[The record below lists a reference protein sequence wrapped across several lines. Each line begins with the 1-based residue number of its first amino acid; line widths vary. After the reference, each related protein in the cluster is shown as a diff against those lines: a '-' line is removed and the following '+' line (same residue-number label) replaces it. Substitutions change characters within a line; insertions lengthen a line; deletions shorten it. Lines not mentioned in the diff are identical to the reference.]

1 MTNWRNSRAEL
12 VANVADRRSGG
23 DLGRPP
29 GCVVPLVTL
38 RILGIDPGSRVTG
51 YGIIET
57 QGNRLRHIDNGIIA
71 THPNEPLAMRLK
83 SIYDGVAR
91 VIADYNPAAVAVEQI
106 FLAKN
111 PQAALV
117 LGHAR
122 GSAMLA
128 AVNAGL
134 AVHEYTAL
142 QVKSAVVGY
151 GRAGKP
157 QVQQMVKALLNLP
170 EIAQEDAAD
179 ALGVA
184 ICHAHSYPLQ
194 QLLLR
199 PRR

>member
-1 MTNWRNSRAEL
+1 M
-12 VANVADRRSGG
+12 
-23 DLGRPP
+23 
-29 GCVVPLVTL
+29 
-38 RILGIDPGSRVTG
+38 RILGIDPGSRTTG
-51 YGIIET
+51 YGMVDS
-57 QGNRLRHIDNGIIA
+57 QGNRLRHIDNGIV
-71 THPNEPLAMRLK
+71 TTNPQDPLAQRLK
-83 SIYDGVAR
+83 AIYDGVTR
-91 VIADYNPAAVAVEQI
+91 IIALHQPEVVAVEQI
-106 FLAKN
+106 FLARN
-111 PQAALV
+111 PQSALI

-122 GSAMLA
+122 GTAMLA

-184 ICHAHSYPLQ
+184 ICHAHSRTLNQ
-194 QLLLR
+194 AFAGKGQR
-199 PRR
+199 

>member
-1 MTNWRNSRAEL
+1 M
-12 VANVADRRSGG
+12 
-23 DLGRPP
+23 
-29 GCVVPLVTL
+29 

-51 YGIIET
+51 YGLIET
-57 QGNRLRHIDNGIIA
+57 EGNRLRHVDNGIIA
-71 THPNEPLAMRLK
+71 TNPTAALAIRLK
-83 SIYDGVAR
+83 TIYDGVAR
-91 VIADYNPAAVAVEQI
+91 IIAEFGPEAVAIEQV

-122 GSAMLA
+122 GTAMLA

-134 AVHEYTAL
+134 AVHEYSAL

-184 ICHAHSYPLQ
+184 ICHAHSRTLNQ
-194 QLLLR
+194 ALTR
-199 PRR
+199 IGR

>member
-1 MTNWRNSRAEL
+1 MK
-12 VANVADRRSGG
+12 
-23 DLGRPP
+23 
-29 GCVVPLVTL
+29 
-38 RILGIDPGSRVTG
+38 ILGIDPGSRTTG
-51 YGIIET
+51 YGLVES

-71 THPNEPLAMRLK
+71 TRSTAPLAERLK
-83 SIYDGVAR
+83 TIYDGISRIIAEYGPDVVA
-91 VIADYNPAAVAVEQI
+91 IEQV
-106 FLAKN
+106 FLAQN

-122 GSAMLA
+122 GTAMVA

-134 AVHEYTAL
+134 PVHEYSAL

-184 ICHAHSYPLQ
+184 ICHAHSRTLNQ
-194 QLLLR
+194 ALTR
-199 PRR
+199 TGR

>member
-1 MTNWRNSRAEL
+1 M
-12 VANVADRRSGG
+12 
-23 DLGRPP
+23 
-29 GCVVPLVTL
+29 

-51 YGIIET
+51 YGMIET
-57 QGNRLRHIDNGIIA
+57 LGNRLRHIDNGIIA
-71 THPNEPLAMRLK
+71 TDTATPLAARLK
-83 SIYDGVAR
+83 TIYDGVGR
-91 VIADYNPAAVAVEQI
+91 VIAELKPDTVAVEQI

-122 GSAMLA
+122 GAAILA

-134 AVHEYTAL
+134 AVHEYSAL

-157 QVQQMVKALLNLP
+157 QVQQMVKTLLNLP

-184 ICHAHSYPLQ
+184 ICHAHSRTLNQ
-194 QLLLR
+194 ALAR
-199 PRR
+199 TGR

>member
-1 MTNWRNSRAEL
+1 M
-12 VANVADRRSGG
+12 
-23 DLGRPP
+23 
-29 GCVVPLVTL
+29 
-38 RILGIDPGSRVTG
+38 RILGIDPGSRITG
-51 YGIIET
+51 YGLIEC
-57 QGNRLRHIDNGIIA
+57 QGNRLRHVDNGIIA
-71 THPNEPLAMRLK
+71 TVSTAALATRLK
-83 SIYDGVAR
+83 IIYDGIAR
-91 VIADYNPAAVAVEQI
+91 IIAEFAPDAVAIEQV

-122 GSAMLA
+122 GTAMVA

-134 AVHEYTAL
+134 PVHEYSAL

-170 EIAQEDAAD
+170 EISQEDAAD

-184 ICHAHSYPLQ
+184 ICHAHSRTLNQ
-194 QLLLR
+194 ALIGR
-199 PRR
+199 GR

>member
-1 MTNWRNSRAEL
+1 MI
-12 VANVADRRSGG
+12 
-23 DLGRPP
+23 
-29 GCVVPLVTL
+29 
-38 RILGIDPGSRVTG
+38 ILGIDPGSRITG
-51 YGIIET
+51 YGLVECH
-57 QGNRLRHIDNGIIA
+57 GNRLRHVDNGIIA
-71 THPNEPLAMRLK
+71 TASTAALATRLK
-83 SIYDGVAR
+83 TIYDGVAR
-91 VIADYNPAAVAVEQI
+91 IITEFAPDAVAIEQV

-122 GSAMLA
+122 GTAMVA

-134 AVHEYTAL
+134 PVHEYSAL

-170 EIAQEDAAD
+170 EISQEDAAD

-184 ICHAHSYPLQ
+184 ICHAHSRTLNQ
-194 QLLLR
+194 ALIR
-199 PRR
+199 TGR

>member
-1 MTNWRNSRAEL
+1 M
-12 VANVADRRSGG
+12 
-23 DLGRPP
+23 
-29 GCVVPLVTL
+29 
-38 RILGIDPGSRVTG
+38 RILGIDPGSRTTG
-51 YGIIET
+51 YGMVDSE
-57 QGNRLRHIDNGIIA
+57 GNRLRHIDNGIVA
-71 THPNEPLAMRLK
+71 TNPKDPLAQRLK
-83 SIYDGVAR
+83 AIYDGVTRIITAYQPE
-91 VIADYNPAAVAVEQI
+91 VVAVEQI

-122 GSAMLA
+122 GTAILA

-157 QVQQMVKALLNLP
+157 QVQQMVKVLLNLP

-184 ICHAHSYPLQ
+184 ICHAHSRTLNQ
-194 QLLLR
+194 TFAGKGHR
-199 PRR
+199 

>member
-1 MTNWRNSRAEL
+1 M
-12 VANVADRRSGG
+12 
-23 DLGRPP
+23 
-29 GCVVPLVTL
+29 
-38 RILGIDPGSRVTG
+38 RILGIDPGSRTTG
-51 YGIIET
+51 YGLIEAE
-57 QGNRLRHIDNGIIA
+57 GNRLRHIDNGIIA
-71 THPNEPLAMRLK
+71 TNPAAPLALRLK
-83 SIYDGVAR
+83 TIHDGVAR
-91 VIADYNPAAVAVEQI
+91 IIAEFAPEAVAIEQV
-106 FLAKN
+106 FLARN

-122 GSAMLA
+122 GTAMVA

-134 AVHEYTAL
+134 AVHEYSAL

-184 ICHAHSYPLQ
+184 ICHAHSRTLNQ
-194 QLLLR
+194 ALTRLGR
-199 PRR
+199 

>member
-1 MTNWRNSRAEL
+1 
-12 VANVADRRSGG
+12 V
-23 DLGRPP
+23 
-29 GCVVPLVTL
+29 

-51 YGIIET
+51 FGIIET
-57 QGNRLRHIDNGIIA
+57 EGNRLRHIDNGII
-71 THPNEPLAMRLK
+71 TSNPNEPLAIRLK
-83 SIYDGVAR
+83 TIYDGVAR
-91 VIADYNPAAVAVEQI
+91 VIGGYRPEAVAVEQI
-106 FLAKN
+106 FLARN

-122 GSAMLA
+122 GTAMLA

-151 GRAGKP
+151 GRAAKP
-157 QVQQMVKALLNLP
+157 QVQQMVKVLLNLP

-184 ICHAHSYPLQ
+184 ICHAHSRTLNQ
-194 QLLLR
+194 TLLR
-199 PRR
+199 TGPR

>member
-1 MTNWRNSRAEL
+1 MA
-12 VANVADRRSGG
+12 
-23 DLGRPP
+23 
-29 GCVVPLVTL
+29 L

-51 YGIIET
+51 YGIIEA

-71 THPNEPLAMRLK
+71 TNPNEPLAGRLK
-83 SIYDGVAR
+83 TIYDGVAR
-91 VIADYNPAAVAVEQI
+91 VIAEHNPAAVAVEQI

-122 GSAMLA
+122 GSVMLA

-194 QLLLR
+194 QLLTQ

>member
-1 MTNWRNSRAEL
+1 M
-12 VANVADRRSGG
+12 
-23 DLGRPP
+23 
-29 GCVVPLVTL
+29 
-38 RILGIDPGSRVTG
+38 RILGIDPGSRITG
-51 YGIIET
+51 YGLIEC

-71 THPNEPLAMRLK
+71 TSSTAALATRLK
-83 SIYDGVAR
+83 IIYDGVAR
-91 VIADYNPAAVAVEQI
+91 IIAEFNPEAMAIEQV

-122 GSAMLA
+122 GTAMVA
-128 AVNAGL
+128 GVNAGL
-134 AVHEYTAL
+134 PVHEYSAL

-170 EIAQEDAAD
+170 EISQEDAAD

-184 ICHAHSYPLQ
+184 ICHAHSRTINQALT
-194 QLLLR
+194 LTG
-199 PRR
+199 RR

>member
-1 MTNWRNSRAEL
+1 M
-12 VANVADRRSGG
+12 
-23 DLGRPP
+23 
-29 GCVVPLVTL
+29 
-38 RILGIDPGSRVTG
+38 RILGIDPGSRITG
-51 YGIIET
+51 YGMIES

-71 THPNEPLAMRLK
+71 THPKEPLALRLK
-83 SIYDGVAR
+83 TIYDGVAR
-91 VIADYNPAAVAVEQI
+91 IIAEHRPEAVAVEQI
-106 FLAKN
+106 FLASN

-122 GSAMLA
+122 GTAILA
-128 AVNAGL
+128 AVNAML
-134 AVHEYTAL
+134 EVHEYTAL

-184 ICHAHSYPLQ
+184 ICHAHSRTLQ
-194 QLLLR
+194 QALNR
-199 PRR
+199 TGQR